1 MDFDIC
7 GEKDGDSRLW
17 KEKKRTFDAIDK
29 YHVIVGRSA
38 DRWPTPI
45 LSFFFFIVFIV
56 AHVRLCSN

>member
-17 KEKKRTFDAIDK
+17 KEKKRTFDAIDN

-45 LSFFFFIVFIV
+45 LSFFFSLF
-56 AHVRLCSN
+56 S